1 MSKDD
6 LTEVLR
12 LGFQSVGNFYFKE
25 QKLQFSLAD
34 CRSDTGSYAFVVGG
48 KIMYVGVTKNA
59 LYARMNGYKNPGPS
73 QETNKR
79 VKPKIVQAGGVQIY
93 FLSEDEI
100 AKFKTVIQRD
110 KIRKEIPTDL
120 STFERF
126 LISLFRPPWNRG

>member
-1 MSKDD
+1 
-6 LTEVLR
+6 
-12 LGFQSVGNFYFKE
+12 
-25 QKLQFSLAD
+25 
-34 CRSDTGSYAFVVGG
+34 
-48 KIMYVGVTKNA
+48 MYVGVTKNA